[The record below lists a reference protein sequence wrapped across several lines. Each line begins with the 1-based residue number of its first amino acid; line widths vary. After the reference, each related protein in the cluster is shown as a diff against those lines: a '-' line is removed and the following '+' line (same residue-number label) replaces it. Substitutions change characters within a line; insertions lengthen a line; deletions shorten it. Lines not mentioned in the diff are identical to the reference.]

1 MTMPLAEDL
10 RATLVVPVPES
21 EPLVG
26 RWRQQYDPP
35 APFGIPA
42 HITLLFPFRPAR
54 WLGEDGLADLAAFFR
69 AETTAQC
76 SLARVG
82 RFPGRPGQSPGI
94 VYLAPEP
101 AAPFIELTKR
111 LAARYDLLPYGRADM
126 GVTPHLTVARHEDS
140 ASLDR
145 VADVLSPSLP
155 LPYTLREAWLMERD
169 EAGYWHTSETFPFG
183 T

>member
-42 HITLLFPFRPAR
+42 HITLLFPFRPVR
-54 WLGEDGLADLAAFFR
+54 WLGEEAVADLAAFFL
-69 AETTAQC
+69 AERSAQF

-82 RFPGRPGQSPGI
+82 RFRAGI

-101 AAPFIELTKR
+101 AEPFIDLTKR
-111 LAARYDLLPYGRADM
+111 LAARFDLLPYGRSD
-126 GVTPHLTVARHEDS
+126 GGGSPHLTVARHEDPVF
-140 ASLDR
+140 LDQ
-145 VADVLSPSLP
+145 VANALTPSLP
-155 LPYTLREAWLMERD
+155 LHFWMREAWLMERD
-169 EAGYWHTSETFPFG
+169 DAGYWHRSETFPFG
-183 T
+183 I

>member
-26 RWRQQYDPP
+26 RWRQEYDPP

-42 HITLLFPFRPAR
+42 HITLLFPFRPVH
-54 WLGEDGLADLAAFFR
+54 WLGEEAVADLATFFR
-69 AETTAQC
+69 AEPSAQS

-82 RFPGRPGQSPGI
+82 RFPGI

-101 AAPFIELTKR
+101 VEPFVDLTKR
-111 LAARYDLLPYGRADM
+111 LAARFDLLPYGRSDR
-126 GVTPHLTVARHEDS
+126 GGTPHLTVARHEDS
-140 ASLDR
+140 SFLDR
-145 VADVLSPSLP
+145 VSDALSLSLP
-155 LPYTLREAWLMERD
+155 LHFTAREAWLMERD
-169 EAGYWHTSETFPFG
+169 GAGYWHRSATFPFG